1 MNNGP
6 SSIAVE
12 LKDRSMVDEIK
23 KLDGVN
29 CLGEKLKV
37 RRVNEETVQT
47 NAQAAAITLA
57 AFKSLTTGYNE
68 P

>member
-47 NAQAAAITLA
+47 NA
-57 AFKSLTTGYNE
+57 
-68 P
+68 

>member
-1 MNNGP
+1 
-6 SSIAVE
+6 
-12 LKDRSMVDEIK
+12 MVDEIK